1 MAGNP
6 VIRLEGISK
15 VYEVGGQPVYALT
28 DINEHIQPGEY
39 VAMMGPS
46 GSGKSTLLNVIG
58 CLLRPDTGTY
68 FLDGRAVG
76 ALSDVDLS
84 HLRQQ
89 FIGFVFQSF
98 HLVPRL
104 TAAANVELPMI
115 FAGLPRSERQRRVA
129 EALAAVGLSDR
140 AHHRPSQLS
149 VGQRQ
154 RLVIARATIMN
165 PRLILADEPTG
176 NLDSVSGAQVLELIE
191 RLRASGLTI
200 VVVTHD
206 QQVAERADRS
216 IVLADGK
223 IVRRIAKDARVQ
235 SPVSTQ

>member
-1 MAGNP
+1 MAGDP

-39 VAMMGPS
+39 VALMGPS

-58 CLLRPDTGTY
+58 CLLRPDTGSY
-68 FLDGRAVG
+68 FLDGRDVG
-76 ALSDVDLS
+76 TLSDVELS

-115 FAGLPRSERQRRVA
+115 FAGLPRSERHRRVA
-129 EALAAVGLSDR
+129 GALASVGLSDR

-154 RLVIARATIMN
+154 RLVIARATVMN

-176 NLDSVSGAQVLELIE
+176 NLDSVSGGQVLELIE
-191 RLRASGLTI
+191 RLHASGLTI

-223 IVRRIAKDARVQ
+223 IVRRMAKDARVQ